1 MIECAYDSQGRR
13 FEKKVP
19 VAGTTTLSKQMLSY
33 ALKRIICWD
42 PTESVATRPLVFRY
56 APNSLNLFYA
66 FDGNKNVSDVFYRM
80 NSNGIGAHF
89 GATTRCLMPIRLF

>member
-42 PTESVATRPLVFRY
+42 PTEPVATRPLVFRY

-66 FDGNKNVSDVFYRM
+66 FDGKKRLGRVLPDEFERDRC
-80 NSNGIGAHF
+80 AL